1 MLRGYTIGW
10 GRGVPDVYSKI
21 LDNKQLEYTID
32 GLGTYN
38 LTHCFV
44 FLYRQYFLRESS
56 MTWLLSG
63 SDQDHETANLSCG
76 DVSTAQSYML
86 SLSIEPNTEYV
97 ISLRAF
103 NNVGDGQPVYEQV
116 RTKPREES
124 VPATLSTPIGLKA
137 VVLTPFT
144 VALQWTDTT
153 LNRNQVKTYTFL
165 ILIFRYNP

>member
-1 MLRGYTIGW
+1 
-10 GRGVPDVYSKI
+10 
-21 LDNKQLEYTID
+21 
-32 GLGTYN
+32 
-38 LTHCFV
+38 
-44 FLYRQYFLRESS
+44 
-56 MTWLLSG
+56 MTCLLSL
-63 SDQDHETANLSCG
+63 SDWDHGTVNHSCG
-76 DVSTAQSYML
+76 NVSTAPSYML

-124 VPATLSTPIGLKA
+124 VPATLTTPIGLKA

-153 LNRNQVKTYTFL
+153 LNRNQVKTCTSL
-165 ILIFRYNP
+165 GSKQTNP